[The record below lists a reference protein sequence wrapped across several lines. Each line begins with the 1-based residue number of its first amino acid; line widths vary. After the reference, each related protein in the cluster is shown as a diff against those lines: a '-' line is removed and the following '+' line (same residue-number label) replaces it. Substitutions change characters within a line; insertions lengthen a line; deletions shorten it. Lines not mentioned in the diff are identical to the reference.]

1 MKHNETKDLL
11 MSIKNGVGN
20 ARSFADKHLTL
31 GLAIATGIGL
41 ALTVKFMWEETPKAQ
56 EAIKKKKEIDPKAS
70 NLELAAAAA
79 PHLKKSIAV
88 VAVTGGC
95 IVLHEYIGHGRLMAA
110 TAFGAAAFSKQKS
123 AEEKLEELL
132 GKKKATEMKAE
143 EHGVTLDDS
152 NRADIAEGYTDVNS
166 IKEKQEMGL
175 NKIYKC
181 ILDLDG
187 RVIYTTPRKL
197 EETAEYIRN
206 HYGRSSMN
214 NWKSKPF
221 SLQVVGN
228 LLGIRFGDIGT
239 MLGYPK
245 GDDFNIEYTAGFDK
259 GTGEMVFIVTM
270 TQPKE
275 DWNLPFA

>member
-1 MKHNETKDLL
+1 MKHNDTKDLL

-41 ALTVKFMWEETPKAQ
+41 ALTVKFMWDEAPEAQ

-88 VAVTGGC
+88 
-95 IVLHEYIGHGRLMAA
+95 
-110 TAFGAAAFSKQKS
+110 GAAAFSKQKS

-132 GKKKATEMKAE
+132 GKKKATEVKAE
-143 EHGVTLDDS
+143 KHGVTPIDPDNLS
-152 NRADIAEGYTDVNS
+152 EGYTDVNG

-175 NKIYKC
+175 NKIYRC
-181 ILDLDG
+181 ILDLDD
-187 RVIYTTPRKL
+187 REIFTTPRKL
-197 EETAEYIRN
+197 EETAEYIRK
-206 HYGRSSMN
+206 HYGKSATT
-214 NWKSKPF
+214 NWRAKPF
-221 SLQVVGN
+221 ELQVVGN
-228 LLGIRFGDIGT
+228 LLGVRFGDIGT
-239 MLGYPK
+239 ILGYPS
-245 GDDFNIEYTAGFDK
+245 GEDFRIEYTPGFDK
-259 GTGEMVFIVTM
+259 ATGEMVFVVTM

>member
-1 MKHNETKDLL
+1 MKHNDTKDLL

-41 ALTVKFMWEETPKAQ
+41 ALTVKFMWDEAPEAQ

-79 PHLKKSIAV
+79 PHLKKSIAA

-95 IVLHEYIGHGRLMAA
+95 IVLHEYVGHGRLMAA

-132 GKKKATEMKAE
+132 GKKKATEVKAE
-143 EHGVTLDDS
+143 KHGVTPIDPDNLS
-152 NRADIAEGYTDVNS
+152 EGYTDVNGV
-166 IKEKQEMGL
+166 KEKQEMGL
-175 NKIYKC
+175 NKIYRC
-181 ILDLDG
+181 ILDLDD
-187 RVIYTTPRKL
+187 REIFTTPRKL
-197 EETAEYIRN
+197 EETAEYIRK
-206 HYGRSSMN
+206 HYGKSATT
-214 NWKSKPF
+214 NWRAKPF
-221 SLQVVGN
+221 ELQVVGN
-228 LLGIRFGDIGT
+228 LLGVRFGDIGT
-239 MLGYPK
+239 ILGYPS
-245 GDDFNIEYTAGFDK
+245 GEDFRIEYTPGFDK
-259 GTGEMVFIVTM
+259 ATGEMVFIVTM